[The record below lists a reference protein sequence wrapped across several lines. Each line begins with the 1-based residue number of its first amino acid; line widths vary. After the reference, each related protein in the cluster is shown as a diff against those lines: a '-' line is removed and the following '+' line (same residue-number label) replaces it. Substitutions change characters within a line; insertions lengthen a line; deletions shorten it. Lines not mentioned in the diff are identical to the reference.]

1 MNAIEFKDVNQYY
14 KKGFFRK
21 SHVLKGLSFTVEK
34 GQIYGFLGPNGAGK
48 TTTIK
53 LINNFIKNSSGTIK
67 IFGHDVLDISAR
79 AFIGYMPENPMYYTY
94 LNAYEFLRFISSL
107 RGIDKKD
114 IKNIDAD
121 VIHGLIQLVGLDR
134 YKDMPI
140 GNYSKGMSQRLGMA
154 QALVGNPDLLILDE
168 PMANLDPIG
177 RKLFRDI
184 FLKLRSEGKTLFF
197 STHIIPDVEMICD
210 KVGILI
216 HGKIVKEGSLN
227 ELLFGHI
234 EYAEM
239 IVKGDTI
246 NTLIAKYKPNVMNI
260 SVNKNTGFL
269 KLDKHADIDAILRD
283 IIALNLSLISLEQHT
298 ESLEDIFVRE
308 AGNE

>member
-1 MNAIEFKDVNQYY
+1 MNAIECRDIELYY

-53 LINNFIKNSSGTIK
+53 LINDFIKKSSGIIK
-67 IFGHDVLDISAR
+67 VFNIDARDISAR
-79 AFIGYMPENPMYYTY
+79 ALIGYMPENPMFYTY
-94 LNAYEFLRFISSL
+94 LNAYEFLSFVSRL
-107 RGIDKKD
+107 KGIDKKG
-114 IKNIDAD
+114 IDNT
-121 VIHGLIQLVGLDR
+121 VHGLIELAGLGS
-134 YKDMPI
+134 YSDMPI
-140 GNYSKGMSQRLGMA
+140 GNYSKGMAQRLGMA
-154 QALVGNPDLLILDE
+154 QALVGDPDLLILDE

-177 RKLFRDI
+177 RRLFRDI
-184 FLKLRSEGKTLFF
+184 FLKLRKQGKTLFF

-216 HGKIVKEGSLN
+216 NGRIVKEGSLN
-227 ELLFGHI
+227 ELLSGHI

-239 IVKGDTI
+239 IVKGNNI
-246 NTLIAKYKPNVMNI
+246 NGIVDKYRSLITNI
-260 SVNKNTGFL
+260 SVNNNTGVL
-269 KLDKHADIDAILRD
+269 KIDRHADVDAILKD
-283 IIALNLSLISLEQHT
+283 IIALNLKLVSLEQHT

-308 AGNE
+308 VRNE

>member
-1 MNAIEFKDVNQYY
+1 MNAIECRDIELYY

-21 SHVLKGLSFTVEK
+21 SHILKGLNFTVEK

-53 LINNFIKNSSGTIK
+53 LINNFIKKSSGTIK
-67 IFGHDVLDISAR
+67 IFGHDASDISAR
-79 AFIGYMPENPMYYTY
+79 KFIGYMPENPMYYTY

-107 RGIDKKD
+107 RGIEKKD
-114 IKNIDAD
+114 IKNIDD
-121 VIHGLIQLVGLDR
+121 VIHGFIKLVGLDE

-140 GNYSKGMSQRLGMA
+140 GNYSKGMLQRLGMA
-154 QALVGNPDLLILDE
+154 QALVGDPQLLILDE

-216 HGKIVKEGSLN
+216 HGKVVKEGSLN
-227 ELLFGHI
+227 ELLSGHI
-234 EYAEM
+234 EYAELA
-239 IVKGDTI
+239 IKGEKI
-246 NTLIAKYKPNVMNI
+246 NTLVDKYAANI
-260 SVNKNTGFL
+260 LNTSINNDTVFL
-269 KLDKHADIDAILRD
+269 KLDKHVDMDVILKD
-283 IIALNLSLISLEQHT
+283 IISLNLKLVALEQHT
-298 ESLEDIFVRE
+298 ESLEDIFIRE
-308 AGNE
+308 AHNE

>member
-1 MNAIEFKDVNQYY
+1 MNAIECRDVNQYY
-14 KKGFFRK
+14 NKGFFRK
-21 SHVLKGLSFTVEK
+21 SHILKGLSFTVEK
-34 GQIYGFLGPNGAGK
+34 GKIYGFLGPNGAGK

-53 LINNFIKNSSGTIK
+53 LINNFIKKSSGTIK
-67 IFGHDVLDISAR
+67 IFGHDALDISAR
-79 AFIGYMPENPMYYTY
+79 AFIGYMPENPLFYKY
-94 LNAYEFLRFISSL
+94 LNSYEFLRFISSL

-114 IKNIDAD
+114 IDD
-121 VIHGLIQLVGLDR
+121 VIPGLIQLVGLDR

-140 GNYSKGMSQRLGMA
+140 GNYSKGMAQRLGMA

-227 ELLFGHI
+227 ELLSGHI
-234 EYAEM
+234 EYAEL
-239 IVKGDTI
+239 IVKGDSI
-246 NTLIAKYKPNVMNI
+246 NTLIGKYNPNIMNI
-260 SVNKNTGFL
+260 SSVNENTGFL
-269 KLDKHADIDAILRD
+269 KLDRHADIDAILRD

>member
-1 MNAIEFKDVNQYY
+1 MNAIECRDIELYY

-53 LINNFIKNSSGTIK
+53 LINDFIKKSSGIIK
-67 IFGHDVLDISAR
+67 VFDIDARDISAR
-79 AFIGYMPENPMYYTY
+79 ALIGYMPENPMFYTY
-94 LNAYEFLRFISSL
+94 LNAYEFLSFVSRL
-107 RGIDKKD
+107 KGIDKKG
-114 IKNIDAD
+114 IDNT
-121 VIHGLIQLVGLDR
+121 VYGLIELAGLGS
-134 YKDMPI
+134 YSDMPI
-140 GNYSKGMSQRLGMA
+140 GNYSKGMAQRLGMA
-154 QALVGNPDLLILDE
+154 QALVGDPDLLILDE

-177 RKLFRDI
+177 RRLFRDI
-184 FLKLRSEGKTLFF
+184 FLKLRSQGKTLFF

-216 HGKIVKEGSLN
+216 NGRIVKEGSLN
-227 ELLFGHI
+227 ELLTGHI

-239 IVKGDTI
+239 IVKGNNI
-246 NTLIAKYKPNVMNI
+246 NGLVDKYRSLITHI
-260 SVNKNTGFL
+260 SVNNNTGVL
-269 KLDKHADIDAILRD
+269 KIDRHADVNAILKD
-283 IIALNLSLISLEQHT
+283 IIALNLKLVSLEQHT

-308 AGNE
+308 VRNE

>member
-1 MNAIEFKDVNQYY
+1 MNAIECRDIELYY

-53 LINNFIKNSSGTIK
+53 LINDFIKKSSGIIK
-67 IFGHDVLDISAR
+67 VFNIDARDISAR
-79 AFIGYMPENPMYYTY
+79 ALIGYMPENPMFYTY
-94 LNAYEFLRFISSL
+94 LNAYEFLSFVSRL
-107 RGIDKKD
+107 KGIDKKG
-114 IKNIDAD
+114 IDNT
-121 VIHGLIQLVGLDR
+121 VHGLIELAGLGS
-134 YKDMPI
+134 YSDMPI
-140 GNYSKGMSQRLGMA
+140 GNYSKGMAQRLGMA
-154 QALVGNPDLLILDE
+154 QALVGDPDLLILDE

-177 RKLFRDI
+177 RRLFRDI
-184 FLKLRSEGKTLFF
+184 FLKLRNQGKTLFF

-216 HGKIVKEGSLN
+216 NGRIVKEGSLN
-227 ELLFGHI
+227 ELLTGHI

-239 IVKGDTI
+239 IVKGNNI
-246 NTLIAKYKPNVMNI
+246 NGIVDKYRSLITHI
-260 SVNKNTGFL
+260 SVNNNTGVL
-269 KLDKHADIDAILRD
+269 KIDRHADVDAILKD
-283 IIALNLSLISLEQHT
+283 IIALNLKLVSLEQHT

-308 AGNE
+308 VRNE